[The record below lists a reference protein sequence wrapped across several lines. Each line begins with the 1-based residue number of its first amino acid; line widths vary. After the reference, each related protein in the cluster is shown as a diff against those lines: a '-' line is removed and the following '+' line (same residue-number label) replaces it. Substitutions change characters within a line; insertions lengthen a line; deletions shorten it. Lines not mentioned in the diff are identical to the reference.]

1 LKNSTKIRRAALAF
15 AIMASITGAATA
27 VEIRG
32 PSPDHVWEASD
43 DGKWAGLGRPETDD
57 VVLTLS
63 CETPRK
69 VDVVLF
75 DYAPMPDGKEGDGG
89 VASAVLRRPGME
101 VSVVGMLRENTMNG
115 TYDLSFQQGVEHPL
129 IEFLKGDGMAEIEV
143 DEQYQNK
150 TAGGHRSWISL
161 KGAKRAVEKLQARC
175 SGATPATSS
184 RAEWNAASQAQVGK
198 APAARA
204 KANDDFQY
212 YPAYSGHRGKV
223 TLPNFTGRD
232 RDWSTFRTRIRNG
245 MKDGAN
251 FAGHLAIVEIG
262 CGTSCIFAPVGD
274 VGTGQVHRFPLGGE
288 EYMSLTLKY
297 RRDSRL
303 VVAHWIDGGRC
314 MREYVEW
321 TGNGFREFGKGDI
334 GTDETCWAMMREEG

>member
-1 LKNSTKIRRAALAF
+1 VRHSTVFGRAAAAVAFLA
-15 AIMASITGAATA
+15 SLTGAALA

-32 PSPDHVWEASD
+32 PNPDHVWEAAD

-63 CETPRK
+63 CETQRK
-69 VDVVLF
+69 VDVVLS
-75 DYAPMPDGKEGDGG
+75 DYAPMPEGKDGDGG
-89 VASAVLRRPGME
+89 VASAVFRRPGME
-101 VSVVGMLRENTMNG
+101 VSVVGTLRENLMTG
-115 TYDLSFQQGVEHPL
+115 SWDLAFQQGVEHPL

-143 DEQYQNK
+143 DGQYQNK

-175 SGATPATSS
+175 SGATPATSA
-184 RAEWNAASQAQVGK
+184 RAEWTPARQAQVASKPAPK
-198 APAARA
+198 ASG
-204 KANDDFQY
+204 NDDFRY
-212 YPAYSGHRGKV
+212 YPVTRTHRGKV
-223 TLPNFTGRD
+223 ALPDFSGRD
-232 RDWSTFRTRIRNG
+232 KDWSTFRTRIRNG
-245 MKDGAN
+245 MKEGAN

-274 VGTGQVHRFPLGGE
+274 VATGRVHRFPLGGE

-297 RRDSRL
+297 RPDSRL

-314 MREYVEW
+314 MREYLEW
-321 TGNGFREFGKGDI
+321 TGSGFREFGKGDV
-334 GTDETCWAMMREEG
+334 GTDEACYAMMREE